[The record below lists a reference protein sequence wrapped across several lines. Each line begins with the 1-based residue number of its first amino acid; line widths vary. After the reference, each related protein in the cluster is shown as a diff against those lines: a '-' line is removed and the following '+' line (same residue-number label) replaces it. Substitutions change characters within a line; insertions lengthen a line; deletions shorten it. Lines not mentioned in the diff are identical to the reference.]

1 MATLEIVQLRSMMP
15 HTGRV
20 TLRYALPVVRIDVPA
35 DLTIRKGAADLPR
48 IATTPQV
55 EADGSVDGTAD
66 GTADSSVDTDLE
78 TPARKGGEAR

>member
-1 MATLEIVQLRSMMP
+1 MVTLDIVPLRSKMP

-20 TLRYALPVVRIDVPA
+20 TLRYQLPTIKIDVPM
-35 DLTIRKGAADLPR
+35 DDRAATLPR

-55 EADGSVDGTAD
+55 EEAPEGGA
-66 GTADSSVDTDLE
+66 LE